1 MPRIGQREATRRTA
15 ATEHV
20 WAAVVENEGEAV
32 GTRSQSALS
41 SELKLERGLEPGI
54 DNLFPFEPDGAH

>member
-1 MPRIGQREATRRTA
+1 
-15 ATEHV
+15 
-20 WAAVVENEGEAV
+20 VENEGEAV